1 MLPPIVRVL
10 ACLALTML
18 MLPAAAAAQGRDPDH
33 VPIGWFAA
41 DVRGAFANYTEDPGL
56 SDFLDVAQENL
67 PTRGLG
73 IVFGA
78 HVYPLHLGRF
88 VAVGF
93 GGELMFSRGGKTLQ
107 PDDEDDQ
114 ASATDGPTVN
124 ARLSA
129 VSPQFSLNFG
139 GRDGWSYLSGGIGW
153 TKFSAEVENRP
164 LPSTGPLAPTTPPPL
179 TPTPPAPTATDRTAR
194 SSTINYGG
202 GARWFMKKHL
212 ALSLDLRFYAI
223 RPQTGTATRPT
234 LKRATLLMLNA
245 GVAFK

>member
-1 MLPPIVRVL
+1 MLAPIVRVL
-10 ACLALTML
+10 CCLILAALVL
-18 MLPAAAAAQGRDPDH
+18 ADAAVAQGRDPDH
-33 VPIGWFAA
+33 RPIGWFAA
-41 DVRGAFANYTEDPGL
+41 DVRGGFANYDEDPGL
-56 SDFLDVAQENL
+56 SDFLDVTPENL

-73 IVFGA
+73 LVFGA
-78 HVYPLHLGRF
+78 HVYPVHLGRY
-88 VAVGF
+88 VAIGF
-93 GGELMFSRGGKTLQ
+93 GGELMFSRGSRTLE
-107 PDDEDDQ
+107 PDEDEDEP
-114 ASATDGPTVN
+114 SATPFPTVK

-139 GRDGWSYLSGGIGW
+139 GREGWSYLSGGIGW

-164 LPSTGPLAPTTPPPL
+164 LPPSGPLAPPTPPPL
-179 TPTPPAPTATDRTAR
+179 TPTAPAPTATDPDAR

-234 LKRATLLMLNA
+234 LRRQTLLMLNA
-245 GVAFK
+245 GVSFK

>member
-1 MLPPIVRVL
+1 MLPSFSRLPG
-10 ACLALTML
+10 CLALLVCAFSTV
-18 MLPAAAAAQGRDPDH
+18 AAAQGRDPDH
-33 VPIGWFAA
+33 RPIGWFAA
-41 DVRGAFANYTEDPGL
+41 DARGVFANYEEDPGL
-56 SDFLDVAQENL
+56 AEFLDVADENL
-67 PTRGLG
+67 PARGRG

-78 HVYPLHLGRF
+78 HVYPLHLGRY

-93 GGELMFSRGGKTLQ
+93 GGELMFSRGSRTLQ
-107 PDDEDDQ
+107 PEEDEED
-114 ASATDGPTVN
+114 APALEGPTVKE
-124 ARLSA
+124 RLSA
-129 VSPQFSLNFG
+129 VSPQVSLNFG

-153 TKFSAEVENRP
+153 TRLRAEVERVAAP
-164 LPSTGPLAPTTPPPL
+164 PATPPTTPPAPV
-179 TPTPPAPTATDRTAR
+179 APTATDPTAR

-234 LKRATLLMLNA
+234 LRRATVLTLNA